1 MIRKPVKAFINATF
15 YTMREEGERFDALVT
30 RGDKIWKLTSP
41 EEAKAIAEE
50 YDGEVIDLKGGTV
63 LPGFIDAHQHVQAYA
78 ENLVKVNLRE
88 INSRDELK
96 AAIRERAAQTPKGEL
111 IQGAGFDQERFP
123 DQMIPTKE
131 DLDEAAPD
139 HPVLITRYCLHVNVA
154 NSKALAMVG
163 IGNKEQCGAMESVEY
178 KEDGEPS
185 GRMGELAAT
194 KIVNA
199 AKSGDDHRRIKD
211 MVADALQEEIR
222 YGITGIHPIQGK
234 SVNLIEATRVYQ
246 DLRDEGRLPVRI
258 YIGYDEFPP
267 MGIRTGLGDEMVK
280 FGFYKIY
287 TDGSLG
293 ARSARFSQPYSDDPT
308 QRGVMIHT
316 QEALN
321 DLIHTAYER
330 DIQIGIHAIGDE
342 AVDMAVTALEES
354 YYKNPKED
362 IRFRLIHASLIR
374 EDLLERMSKLP
385 MMCDVQP
392 TYTSTNV
399 SWSDARVGERAGYL
413 FAWKRLVDAGLV
425 LTGSSDA
432 PVEPINPLLGIYAAV
447 TRQGYDEQPAG
458 GWHPENKLTRFEAVS
473 LYTKNGAYASFE
485 EDIKGTLEEGK
496 LADFA
501 VLDRDVFT
509 VPENDIQKIKVLKTW
524 LGAAETFSLE

>member
-1 MIRKPVKAFINATF
+1 MFQLPVKAFMNASF
-15 YTMREEGERFDALVT
+15 YTMREEGECFEALVT
-30 RGDKIWKLTSP
+30 RGDRIWKLTTA
-41 EEAKAIAEE
+41 EEAQEIAREHG
-50 YDGEVIDLKGGTV
+50 GEVVDLKGCTV

-78 ENLVKVNLRE
+78 GNLAKVNLRE
-88 INSRDELK
+88 ANSVEELK
-96 AAIRERAAQTPKGEL
+96 EKIRERAAVTPKGEL

-123 DQMIPTKE
+123 IPEIPTKE

-154 NSKALAMVG
+154 NSKALAMTG
-163 IGNKEQCGAMESVEY
+163 IGSKADGDMESVEY
-178 KEDGEPS
+178 REDGEPS

-194 KIVNA
+194 KVVNA
-199 AKSGDDHRRIKD
+199 AKSGDEYNKIKE
-211 MVADALQEEIR
+211 MVAEALQEEVR

-234 SVNLIEATRVYQ
+234 SVNLLESTRVYQ

-293 ARSARFSQPYSDDPT
+293 ARSARFSQPYHDDPS

-316 QEALN
+316 QEGLN
-321 DLIHTAYER
+321 KLIATAYDR

-362 IRFRLIHASLIR
+362 IRFRLIHASLVR
-374 EDLLERMSKLP
+374 EDLIERMKKLP
-385 MMCDVQP
+385 IMCDVQP
-392 TYTSTNV
+392 TYVSTNI
-399 SWSDARVGERAGYL
+399 SWSDSRVGERAGYL

-447 TRQGYDEQPAG
+447 TRKGYDEAPEG

-485 EDIKGTLEEGK
+485 ENIKGTLEEGK

-501 VLDRDVFT
+501 VLDRDVFQ
-509 VPENDIQKIKVLKTW
+509 VPENDIQRIKVVKTY